1 MWQSVVYGSRNIAT
15 SSVSDTPETILP
27 WLFCSR
33 ILSNSGACCR
43 YDAKADLWS
52 VGTVLFEMI
61 SGEPPFNGENHID
74 LLRNIQRK
82 AVRLPKDVRV
92 SKECVNLLRVLL
104 SRNPLTRAGF
114 KEFFEAC
121 DALVAL
127 GCNGN
132 TSIDEGTC
140 KRPIVDLGT
149 IPEYQEEAA
158 AVSAVTPTVAA
169 VTATSLPSPLSE
181 SVMTSTTNATIPQPA
196 QQCQPQQNSAPS
208 NPETFPTAGQPRT
221 TSIFNPLGM
230 YTAPTT
236 TAAATPTMTELT
248 TIQRMPQRIEMPSRQ
263 KDVTPVLQ
271 RSIDEN
277 SFVMVEHG
285 SSSLHKSSAPA
296 IAEASIPAHTVK
308 PTTAMVSHY
317 NESVRMKDG
326 RPHQHHLEQSPPTSA
341 GFFMSRI
348 STLPSR
354 ANDYSIVRGAKGML
368 STSPGTGGALMN
380 MLTGRPNLL
389 TRGTGGA
396 GGVSGLAARSVDTEK
411 QLEQQFKAAAKTLAT
426 AEDIGRRAICVAH
439 LGDKRA
445 YYSMRLLFMSG
456 SNASSVLSIMPMEGI
471 EEESSG
477 DHDDSGGN
485 VTDDD
490 DDSSSTEVMAS
501 TTRRRISTTSNAD
514 KSMPDVKINDN
525 DDEEEMP
532 FAVQSETMVSPFL
545 TANMPTRGGSSFNN
559 NNSMNPSNDNITNR
573 HVVSKPSPVV
583 IRSHFNEALTCYL
596 KALKMIKGA
605 LSVTEDVS
613 KEVATLEGKRLSPD
627 QQSYVGQL
635 KRQCDVTSN
644 WLSNQFQ
651 GVLER
656 GNATNTEITKLPQSV
671 TSDGID
677 ESSLSSSQQ
686 NVIVTSVEELLY
698 THSLGYG
705 REGAVKQLLGHFE
718 AARACYRSAG
728 LLAETLLMEP
738 HVEGED
744 RQTLEAHVD
753 GFAAQITELDEL
765 LLLTTTTTTSQPPQT
780 SGIRHGQCQ

>member
-1 MWQSVVYGSRNIAT
+1 MYC
-15 SSVSDTPETILP
+15 
-27 WLFCSR
+27 LFSL
-33 ILSNSGACCR
+33 ILSNSGVCCR

-61 SGEPPFNGENHID
+61 SGEPPFHGENHID

-121 DALVAL
+121 DELVAL

-140 KRPIVDLGT
+140 RRPIVDLGT
-149 IPEYQEEAA
+149 IPEYQKEA
-158 AVSAVTPTVAA
+158 AVSAVTPTVAV
-169 VTATSLPSPLSE
+169 VTATSVPSQLSE
-181 SVMTSTTNATIPQPA
+181 SDMTSTMNATVPQTL
-196 QQCQPQQNSAPS
+196 QQYQPQQNSAPS
-208 NPETFPTAGQPRT
+208 NPETFPTASIAVAGHPRT
-221 TSIFNPLGM
+221 TSMFNPLGM
-230 YTAPTT
+230 YTTPTP
-236 TAAATPTMTELT
+236 TAAVTPTMTELT

-271 RSIDEN
+271 RSTDEN

-285 SSSLHKSSAPA
+285 SSSLHISSAPVV
-296 IAEASIPAHTVK
+296 AEASNPAHTAK

-326 RPHQHHLEQSPPTSA
+326 RQHQHHLEQSPPTSA

-396 GGVSGLAARSVDTEK
+396 GGVTGLTARSVDTEK

-445 YYSMRLLFMSG
+445 YYSMRLLLMSG
-456 SNASSVLSIMPMEGI
+456 SNSSSVLSIMPMEGI

-501 TTRRRISTTSNAD
+501 TTRRRISTTSYAD
-514 KSMPDVKINDN
+514 KSMPDIKTDDNN

-532 FAVQSETMVSPFL
+532 FAVQSESMVSPFL
-545 TANMPTRGGSSFNN
+545 TASMPTRGGSSFNN
-559 NNSMNPSNDNITNR
+559 NSNHSNDNIANR
-573 HVVSKPSPVV
+573 HIVSKPSPVV

-596 KALKMIKGA
+596 KALKMIKIA

-613 KEVATLEGKRLSPD
+613 KEVATLEGKCLSPD

-677 ESSLSSSQQ
+677 ESSSPQ
-686 NVIVTSVEELLY
+686 NVVVTSVEELLY

-728 LLAETLLMEP
+728 LLAETLLMEL
-738 HVEGED
+738 HLEGED
-744 RQTLEAHVD
+744 RQTLEAYVD

-765 LLLTTTTTTSQPPQT
+765 LLTTSQQQQSRGFAMGSASSMAT
-780 SGIRHGQCQ
+780 SAQRRNSQSSLLPGK